1 MPLRSEVVVVVRRGW
16 WVLVVLVVSF
26 GLVVGV
32 AGFARAEVTFTA
44 QSSARGV
51 EVVVSGRS
59 IPLSTTTVG
68 GGPTAQTRL
77 DSIDTSHAFAA
88 SPDLGDGVNEI
99 GPTGCGIARLPIPP
113 STCADPFLAV
123 TDRGQAPITA
133 GAPGNTVHAESGEA
147 RAFAS
152 AVAGVGP
159 GPSSASTSTSSVA
172 PDGTVTTAAE
182 ATGDAIAV
190 PGGLTLRGYHA
201 LAKAVRG
208 PDGKLT
214 RTGDLTFSGVD
225 IGGQG
230 FAFSNG
236 NFTLAGTS
244 IPTPAGAVLG
254 QLAQAG
260 IAMTYEQQVDNP
272 NGLVSPGVSVAFQVP
287 GVAGQTAPTDMRYTF
302 GAAVAEV
309 SLSTFAGYS
318 SNVPAGPPVALPP
331 NTTAPASTNTLG
343 GETSQPSSGAPLAV
357 GPAPLLAGTAPVT
370 PVQQRTLVG
379 LRQPRTED
387 SANIYLALVV
397 AAVLVLGAAQVIR
410 VLGVRMIWSG

>member
-1 MPLRSEVVVVVRRGW
+1 MLA
-16 WVLVVLVVSF
+16 VSF
-26 GLVVGV
+26 GLAVGG
-32 AGFARAEVTFTA
+32 AGLAGAEVTFTA

-51 EVVVSGRS
+51 EMVVSGRS
-59 IPLSTTTVG
+59 IPVSTTTVG

-77 DSIDTSHAFAA
+77 DSIDTSHAFAV
-88 SPDLGDGVNEI
+88 SPDLGDGVNQV
-99 GPTGCGIARLPIPP
+99 GPTACGLAGLPIPA
-113 STCADPFLAV
+113 STCAHPFLAV
-123 TDRGQAPITA
+123 TDRGQAPKTA
-133 GAPGNTVHAESGEA
+133 GAPGHTVHAESGQA

-172 PDGTVTTAAE
+172 PDGTVTTVAE

-214 RTGDLTFSGVD
+214 RTGDLTFGGVD
-225 IGGQG
+225 IGGRG

-236 NFTLAGTS
+236 NFTLAGTT

-260 IAMTYEQQVDNP
+260 IRMTYQQQVDNP

-287 GVAGQTAPTDMRYTF
+287 GVAGQAAPTDMRYTF

-309 SLSTFAGYS
+309 SLSTFAGYGP
-318 SNVPAGPPVALPP
+318 NIPAVPPVAVSAEPEGPPVAASPRC
-331 NTTAPASTNTLG
+331 APRDCGS
-343 GETSQPSSGAPLAV
+343 
-357 GPAPLLAGTAPVT
+357 
-370 PVQQRTLVG
+370 
-379 LRQPRTED
+379 
-387 SANIYLALVV
+387 
-397 AAVLVLGAAQVIR
+397 
-410 VLGVRMIWSG
+410 M